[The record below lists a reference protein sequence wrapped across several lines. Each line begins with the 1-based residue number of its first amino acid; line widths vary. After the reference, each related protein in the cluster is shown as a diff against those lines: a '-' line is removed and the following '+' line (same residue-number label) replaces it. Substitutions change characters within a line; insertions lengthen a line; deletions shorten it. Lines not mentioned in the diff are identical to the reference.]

1 MVFLINASKEKAGG
15 GLQVTDSICRSLNQY
30 PQHYFYVVLSDRL
43 LATSEAISCFSNV
56 TTYIH
61 TFKDNIRTLAT
72 GRYAFLDNLVEKLHV
87 EVVLT
92 VFGPSRWAPKVSHLC
107 GFARAQLLMPES
119 PYLQVM
125 TLKQRVIE
133 KILNWFVKRYF
144 NPCKDKFFYS
154 ENKMISERVEKLFP
168 GSKCYTITN
177 YYNQVFDHPE
187 QWRVRQLPSFD
198 GVTLLTIA
206 TYYPHKNLSISLGI
220 SRYLKDKYKGF
231 KFRFVFSVDEK
242 DFGVI
247 PEDLKEH
254 FCFIGTVDIS
264 ECPSLYQQCDIA
276 FQPTLIECF
285 TASYPEA
292 MRMERPI
299 ITTDMAFAKGLC
311 GEAAAYYSAMDAGDA
326 AEAIYR
332 IANDKD
338 YSDRLVAK
346 GKEQLLSF
354 DDYNSRGEKII
365 KILELLASN
374 KE

>member
-15 GLQVTDSICRSLNQY
+15 GLQVTDSVCWCLNRF
-30 PQHYFYVVLSDRL
+30 PQHQFVVVVSDKL
-43 LATSEAISCFSNV
+43 VETFEAVSKYSNV
-56 TTYIH
+56 CSYVH
-61 TFKDNIRTLAT
+61 TFRDSVYTLVT
-72 GRYAFLDNLVEKLHV
+72 GHYTFLDNLVEHHHV
-87 EVVLT
+87 EAVMT
-92 VFGPSRWAPKVSHLC
+92 VFGPSRWAPRVPHLC

-119 PYLQVM
+119 PYLKVM
-125 TLKQRVIE
+125 TLKQRVKE
-133 KILNWFVKRYF
+133 KILNWFVKRYY
-144 NPCKDKFFYS
+144 NPSKDKFFYS

-168 GSKCYTITN
+168 GSICYTITN

-187 QWRVRQLPSFD
+187 QWRVRQLPPFD

-206 TYYPHKNLSISLGI
+206 TYYPHKNLGISLNI
-220 SRYLKDKYKGF
+220 SRYLKDKYPGF
-231 KFRFVFSVDEK
+231 KFRFVFSVEEK

-247 PEDLKEH
+247 PENLKEH

-311 GEAAAYYSAMDAGDA
+311 GEAAAYYSAMDADDA
-326 AEAIYR
+326 AEVIYR
-332 IANDKD
+332 VTTDKD
-338 YSDRLVAK
+338 YADRLVAK
-346 GKEQLLSF
+346 GKEQLLTY
-354 DDYNSRGEKII
+354 DDYNSRVGQII
-365 KILELLASN
+365 KILESLAS
-374 KE
+374 